1 MEHYNLKKSYKSD
14 PWQDLVNS
22 CLAIENVENYED
34 QYNDINEHLDLDA
47 TLWHLAVEIIFS
59 DDDSYINK
67 GGMDY
72 YVYFDKFND
81 RILPI
86 EYDGNTVF
94 GNTNWSPFYNEN
106 NSDFALLNKLLAIP

>member
-1 MEHYNLKKSYKSD
+1 MHAMLLIILKRFESPYD
-14 PWQDLVNS
+14 YLN
-22 CLAIENVENYED
+22 
-34 QYNDINEHLDLDA
+34 QYLDLDA

-72 YVYFDKFND
+72 YIYYDLYNE

-86 EYDGNTVF
+86 EYDGKYSF
-94 GNTNWSPFYNEN
+94 
-106 NSDFALLNKLLAIP
+106 